1 MQVLAL
7 ATCCSPQRFG
17 VAYFMALE
25 RRMPDGFA
33 CTTCSQCGCK
43 LRYQDILLSA
53 GLCVCHRLPMS
64 SAYENQA
71 KGMSAHQIEAVLGP
85 LRMPCTNGSLPDTI
99 QAVLFTDNVREHLM
113 EMITLTR
120 QQISC
125 SFFIFLYHHT
135 HLLGPHKLS
144 DCILEFLDTCHGK
157 DMAWLN
163 ALETDNPWRGL
174 T

>member
-1 MQVLAL
+1 
-7 ATCCSPQRFG
+7 
-17 VAYFMALE
+17 
-25 RRMPDGFA
+25 
-33 CTTCSQCGCK
+33 
-43 LRYQDILLSA
+43 
-53 GLCVCHRLPMS
+53 MS

-85 LRMPCTNGSLPDTI
+85 LRMPCTNGSSPDTI

-113 EMITLTR
+113 EMITLT
-120 QQISC
+120 QQRISC
-125 SFFIFLYHHT
+125 SFYLFLYRHTPLLVHHNLSDR
-135 HLLGPHKLS
+135 LLVPHKLS

-174 T
+174 A